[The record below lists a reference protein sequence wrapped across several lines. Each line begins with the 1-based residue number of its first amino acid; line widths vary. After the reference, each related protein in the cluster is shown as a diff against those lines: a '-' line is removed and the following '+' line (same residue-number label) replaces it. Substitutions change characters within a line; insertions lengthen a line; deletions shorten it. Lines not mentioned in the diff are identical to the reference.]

1 MTSRGQNTNYH
12 QKYLFRVRLVRGE
25 SMYGSPGK
33 KSFWKKPGN
42 KNIGKKSEFSE
53 VLGKN
58 VTGNNVLCFGF
69 LGARTKVLEN

>member
-25 SMYGSPGK
+25 SMYESPGK

-58 VTGNNVLCFGF
+58 VTLATGYPPKSANKDG
-69 LGARTKVLEN
+69 TM